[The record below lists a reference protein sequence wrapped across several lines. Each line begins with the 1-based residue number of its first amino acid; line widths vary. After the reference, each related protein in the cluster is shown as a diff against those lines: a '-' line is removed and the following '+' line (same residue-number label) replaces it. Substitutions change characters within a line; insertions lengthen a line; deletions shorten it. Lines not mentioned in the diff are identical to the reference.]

1 MKPPYP
7 DNCPPDNQREMD
19 NNAPHAAND
28 WYDFVPPAP
37 STTATLAF
45 NLDEPEG
52 ERRLRECLDAP
63 KWKYAVWEFERWIR
77 YLVDSDTS
85 VTADIVRD
93 ELFRIFSEHGIDIW
107 ED

>member
-1 MKPPYP
+1 MSDGMTP
-7 DNCPPDNQREMD
+7 E
-19 NNAPHAAND
+19 
-28 WYDFVPPAP
+28 DFDSGWDDP
-37 STTATLAF
+37 SVVSTLEF

-63 KWKYAVWEFERWIR
+63 KWKSAVWEFERWIR

-93 ELFRIFSEHGIDIW
+93 ELFRIFSERGIDIW